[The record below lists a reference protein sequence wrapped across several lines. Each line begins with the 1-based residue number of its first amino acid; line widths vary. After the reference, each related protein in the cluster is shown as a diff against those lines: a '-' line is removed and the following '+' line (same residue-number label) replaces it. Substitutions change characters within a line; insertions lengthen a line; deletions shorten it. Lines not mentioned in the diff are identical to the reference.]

1 VKRCLPLLA
10 SLLLL
15 VCAGQAHAQG
25 RRIIFE
31 EESIT
36 GKVQKPEITI
46 FILRQ
51 NLNTEYNLE
60 LRRSFVPKIVQ
71 SVEKKPF

>member
-1 VKRCLPLLA
+1 MSPRSALLLPLL
-10 SLLLL
+10 LLL
-15 VCAGQAHAQG
+15 APDARAQG
-25 RRIIFE
+25 RRLIFE
-31 EESIT
+31 EETIT

-46 FILRQ
+46 FITRQ

-71 SVEKKPF
+71 SVDKKPF